1 MKGGNYMRKV
11 VKNIVAIVVAM
22 ALLFGSWGI
31 TELIYKIIG
40 I

>member
-1 MKGGNYMRKV
+1 MRKV
-11 VKNIVAIVVAM
+11 MKNVVAVIAAM
-22 ALLFGSWGI
+22 ILLFGSWGI

>member
-1 MKGGNYMRKV
+1 MRKV
-11 VKNIVAIVVAM
+11 IKNVIAVVVAL

-31 TELIYKIIG
+31 TELIFKIIG

>member
-1 MKGGNYMRKV
+1 MRKV
-11 VKNIVAIVVAM
+11 IKNVVAIAIAM
-22 ALLFGSWGI
+22 ILLFGSWGI